1 MVGGYAGKLLRVDL
15 SKKKIIEENLDLSL
29 ARNLIG
35 GLGIASKI
43 MLEELNPNIEPF
55 NPENKLILATGPLT
69 GSTIPAGNKSV
80 VISRSPLT
88 NLWGEAIFSANCGIE
103 LKRAGYDILIIKGE
117 AEKPAYLWIYDGE
130 TEIKDASDFWGMD
143 TFNACSAIQND
154 LGEKNISVASIG
166 PAGEKLVRIACIISD
181 NGRAA
186 GRCGLGAVMG
196 SKKLKAIAV
205 KGTKKVEIASS
216 EQIEKLRGE
225 VLGTIIKR
233 LKGMTHHGT
242 SGGLAAFEE
251 MGNLP
256 IKNWTRGTF
265 AGASEITGIKMK
277 EKMLIGKKTCFACP
291 VACGRYVEIKE
302 GSYAPLKGYGPEYET
317 LAALGSLC
325 MNDNLESIVKANDM
339 CNRAGMD
346 TISTGATIAF
356 AMECYDKGVI
366 TEEDTGGIELKWG
379 NYESII
385 EMIELIG
392 KKAGF
397 GAILS
402 EGSRKAAEKIG
413 KGSENFAMH
422 VKGLELP
429 MHSPYRFKE
438 MGLQYAV
445 SERGACH
452 LRGYSFL
459 PARGVLIPDLGF
471 GRELDGFATEE
482 KAKVTKIMQDAC
494 RFIDALGICKF
505 VVFFG
510 RMPLTTLASFYAA
523 VTGFETRLEDLMKA
537 GEKIWMLERAFNL
550 RMGSGREDDTL
561 PKRFLREPM
570 PDGVAKGQVVELEPM
585 LKEYYEVRGLDQN
598 GKPKEEKLKK
608 LGLDLAIPLIK

>member
-1 MVGGYAGKLLRVDL
+1 
-15 SKKKIIEENLDLSL
+15 
-29 ARNLIG
+29 
-35 GLGIASKI
+35 
-43 MLEELNPNIEPF
+43 
-55 NPENKLILATGPLT
+55 
-69 GSTIPAGNKSV
+69 
-80 VISRSPLT
+80 
-88 NLWGEAIFSANCGIE
+88 
-103 LKRAGYDILIIKGE
+103 
-117 AEKPAYLWIYDGE
+117 
-130 TEIKDASDFWGMD
+130 
-143 TFNACSAIQND
+143 
-154 LGEKNISVASIG
+154 
-166 PAGEKLVRIACIISD
+166 
-181 NGRAA
+181 
-186 GRCGLGAVMG
+186 
-196 SKKLKAIAV
+196 
-205 KGTKKVEIASS
+205 
-216 EQIEKLRGE
+216 
-225 VLGTIIKR
+225 
-233 LKGMTHHGT
+233 
-242 SGGLAAFEE
+242 
-251 MGNLP
+251 
-256 IKNWTRGTF
+256 
-265 AGASEITGIKMK
+265 
-277 EKMLIGKKTCFACP
+277 
-291 VACGRYVEIKE
+291 
-302 GSYAPLKGYGPEYET
+302 
-317 LAALGSLC
+317 
-325 MNDNLESIVKANDM
+325 
-339 CNRAGMD
+339 
-346 TISTGATIAF
+346 
-356 AMECYDKGVI
+356 
-366 TEEDTGGIELKWG
+366 
-379 NYESII
+379 
-385 EMIELIG
+385 
-392 KKAGF
+392 
-397 GAILS
+397 
-402 EGSRKAAEKIG
+402 
-413 KGSENFAMH
+413 MH

>member
-1 MVGGYAGKLLRVDL
+1 
-15 SKKKIIEENLDLSL
+15 
-29 ARNLIG
+29 
-35 GLGIASKI
+35 
-43 MLEELNPNIEPF
+43 
-55 NPENKLILATGPLT
+55 
-69 GSTIPAGNKSV
+69 
-80 VISRSPLT
+80 
-88 NLWGEAIFSANCGIE
+88 
-103 LKRAGYDILIIKGE
+103 
-117 AEKPAYLWIYDGE
+117 
-130 TEIKDASDFWGMD
+130 
-143 TFNACSAIQND
+143 
-154 LGEKNISVASIG
+154 
-166 PAGEKLVRIACIISD
+166 
-181 NGRAA
+181 
-186 GRCGLGAVMG
+186 
-196 SKKLKAIAV
+196 
-205 KGTKKVEIASS
+205 
-216 EQIEKLRGE
+216 
-225 VLGTIIKR
+225 
-233 LKGMTHHGT
+233 MTHHGT

-256 IKNWTRGTF
+256 IKNWTKGTF
-265 AGASEITGIKMK
+265 PGASEITGIKMK